1 MSEKHFGKSEEMI
14 KADEQMTEKEIDELL
29 GREMPEGEE
38 MPEVSEED
46 LERAKEAVQKRMD
59 EENPER

>member
-29 GREMPEGEE
+29 GREMPE
-38 MPEVSEED
+38 VSEED